1 MEHHVQFPFNY
12 LLAKEF
18 LFIIDNSNL
27 NSIFKL
33 SDTF

>member
-1 MEHHVQFPFNY
+1 MEHQFPFNY

-27 NSIFKL
+27 NCSFNL
-33 SDTF
+33 SDIF